1 MSDATRHAILGILNK
16 KKMSG
21 YQIKKELEKTIRTF
35 WTDSFAQLYP
45 MLHQL
50 EKNKLI
56 ELDSYQSRGK
66 RVSKIYSITTAG
78 KNDLKEWLKQPASE
92 LRVRDELLLKVFM
105 GANVEESFTLAKIN
119 KEESRLNEL
128 SSSLCGLKAE
138 SSQARKD
145 GKQCP
150 LDGSSSCLKVETHN
164 EAFSCKECPFY
175 QLTIDYIEGVVNAK
189 LN

>member
-1 MSDATRHAILGILNK
+1 MSDATRYAILGILNK
-16 KKMSG
+16 KNMSG

-78 KNDLKEWLKQPASE
+78 TNNLKEWLKQPASE

-105 GANVEESFTLAKIN
+105 GENVEESFSLEKVKSEELRLQSMQGCLNRAK
-119 KEESRLNEL
+119 KDLVVEE
-128 SSSLCGLKAE
+128 KT
-138 SSQARKD
+138 SQH
-145 GKQCP
+145 
-150 LDGSSSCLKVETHN
+150 SFHE
-164 EAFSCKECPFY
+164 
-175 QLTIDYIEGVVNAK
+175 LTIDYIEGVVNAK
-189 LN
+189 LNWCNRAKTILEGDKSTSA